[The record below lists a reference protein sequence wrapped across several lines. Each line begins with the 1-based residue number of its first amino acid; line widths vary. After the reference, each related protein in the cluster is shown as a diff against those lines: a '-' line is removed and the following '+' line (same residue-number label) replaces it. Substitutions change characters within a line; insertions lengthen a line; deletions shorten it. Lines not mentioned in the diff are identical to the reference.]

1 MVSKS
6 AIELKASIPL
16 SPLAAAHLQSKS
28 RKWTL
33 GGNKNNTFLSSKS
46 DLNSVSATKFSF
58 E

>member
-1 MVSKS
+1 MVSQS
-6 AIELKASIPL
+6 ATELKASIQL

-33 GGNKNNTFLSSKS
+33 GGNKNNTFVSSKS
-46 DLNSVSATKFSF
+46 YLNSVSATKFLF